1 MSNCRVE
8 YRGGGCAAT
17 AVGTINN
24 NNNNN
29 GGAVTKVSL
38 TQTLLKVTFQITL
51 LMLKYL
57 LSSKVFSCELMT

>member
-38 TQTLLKVTFQITL
+38 TQIPFKVTFQMTF
-51 LMLKYL
+51 LMVKDYL
-57 LSSKVFSCELMT
+57 LKPFPLNS